1 MSNDMGN
8 VEIAPRGQAGPHG
21 ALGLGGPEWLCEVS
35 RGLQRPLRTLSTH
48 DAPTSDEVEK
58 PQMS

>member
-1 MSNDMGN
+1 MGN
-8 VEIAPRGQAGPHG
+8 VEIAPRGQADPHR

-35 RGLQRPLRTLSTH
+35 RVLQRPLRTLSTH
-48 DAPTSDEVEK
+48 DVPTSDEVEK